1 MFAARI
7 SRRHIAAA
15 LVFIVFMLAGVALA
29 ATVVGGGSSSATAAN
44 APTFGEKF
52 AAEFAQAGP
61 LIKVGDV
68 APDFTLQNLEGQT
81 VKLSDF
87 SGKPVL
93 INFWATWCG
102 PCQIEMPEI
111 EAAYQKYRAQGFTVL
126 AVDVQEPASDVRR
139 FMQEKQLSF
148 VPLLDSASEVFKLY
162 QVRALPTS
170 YFVDRQSRISAL
182 HLGAMTG
189 DQIAGYLTSILA
201 KP

>member
-1 MFAARI
+1 MSAARI
-7 SRRHIAAA
+7 TRRHIAAA
-15 LVFIVFMLAGVALA
+15 LVFIVFMLAGIAFA

-44 APTFGEKF
+44 APAFGEKF
-52 AAEFAQAGP
+52 AAEFAQAGS
-61 LIKVGDV
+61 LLKVGDV
-68 APDFTLQNLEGQT
+68 APDFTLQNLEGQA

-87 SGKPVL
+87 GGKPVL

-102 PCQIEMPEI
+102 PCQVEMPEI
-111 EAAYQKYRAQGFTVL
+111 EAVYQKYRAQGFTVL

-139 FMQEKQLSF
+139 FAQEKQLSF

-170 YFVDRQSRISAL
+170 YFVDRQGRISAL

-189 DQIAGYLTSILA
+189 DQITGYLTNILA